1 MTSVSPWFR
10 SRRHAQFGAVLLVGV
25 TLVAAACGSSSTT
38 TAPTTVATTVAPAS
52 PSTSSSPPSSAATG
66 SGPVDVLYAGS
77 LVDLMTDDIGPGFH
91 SSTDYTFSGTSGD
104 SGSLATE
111 IKGKTVVGDVYISA
125 NPSKNTGLEGAANG
139 NLVSW
144 YALFATSSLVLGYN
158 PNSKFA
164 EDLKTEPWYKVLAM
178 PGILVGRT
186 DPTTDPKGVL
196 AVTALNDAATT
207 YNEPVLKTLA
217 TEPSDV
223 FAENT
228 LVGRLQ
234 AGQLDVGFFYGVE
247 ATAAKIT
254 TVPLTGVPSNLQAE
268 YTITVLNDA
277 PHMAGANAF
286 VEYLLGAEGTAAL
299 AKEGLATMKPLSVS
313 GTPPASLQGVL
324 SGA

>member
-1 MTSVSPWFR
+1 M
-10 SRRHAQFGAVLLVGV
+10 
-25 TLVAAACGSSSTT
+25 
-38 TAPTTVATTVAPAS
+38 
-52 PSTSSSPPSSAATG
+52 
-66 SGPVDVLYAGS
+66 DVLYAGS
-77 LVDLMTDDIGPGFH
+77 LVDLMTNDIGPGFH
-91 SSTDYTFSGTSGD
+91 SSTGYTFTGTSGD

-144 YALFATSSLVLGYN
+144 YALFATSPLVLGYN

-164 EDLKTEPWYKVLAM
+164 QDLKTEPWYKVLAM

-186 DPTTDPKGVL
+186 DPATDPKGVL

-207 YNEPVLKTLA
+207 FSEPALKTVA
-217 TEPSDV
+217 TESSDV

-254 TVPLTGVPSNLQAE
+254 TVPLTGVPSTLEAK

-277 PHMAGANAF
+277 PHTAGADAF
-286 VEYLLGAEGTAAL
+286 VEYLLGPEGTAAL
-299 AKEGLATMKPLSVS
+299 AKEGLAIMKPLSVS
-313 GTPPASLQGVL
+313 GTPPTSLQGVL
-324 SGA
+324 SGG